1 MWFGWSLP
9 VWETIFFCVT
19 AAAAVLGAVSLM
31 SAFASA
37 IIGYKI
43 SDVVTTDASVKI
55 ADANARQK
63 EAEEKIEQ
71 LKSENMK
78 MQRLLAPRRAF
89 MLPDTPEARSALEE
103 LWKYKGT
110 PVILQAIPDW
120 EANKLAGDL
129 YEVLV
134 GNGWLV
140 KRGSFSESTFLPTE
154 IFDGIT
160 VHSRPG
166 SPVSRGQGAG
176 MAVKSWLDA
185 TGVNPTRTA
194 LFGDLAPSN
203 QKDAVHSISAPEDI
217 VLILVGLK
225 PVAAM
230 LGHPWIDMQIRDPN
244 NPMFK

>member
-129 YEVLV
+129 Y
-134 GNGWLV
+134 
-140 KRGSFSESTFLPTE
+140 
-154 IFDGIT
+154 
-160 VHSRPG
+160 
-166 SPVSRGQGAG
+166 
-176 MAVKSWLDA
+176 
-185 TGVNPTRTA
+185 
-194 LFGDLAPSN
+194 
-203 QKDAVHSISAPEDI
+203 
-217 VLILVGLK
+217 
-225 PVAAM
+225 
-230 LGHPWIDMQIRDPN
+230 
-244 NPMFK
+244 